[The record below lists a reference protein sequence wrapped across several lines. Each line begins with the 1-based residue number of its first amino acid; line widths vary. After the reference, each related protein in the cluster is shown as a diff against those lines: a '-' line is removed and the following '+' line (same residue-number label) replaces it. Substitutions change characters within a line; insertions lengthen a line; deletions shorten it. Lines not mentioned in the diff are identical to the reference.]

1 MKIKD
6 AVSDIKVLM
15 SQKAIVKSLSV
26 LTLYEKLELTP
37 KSPLHSQP
45 IHTKAHPPGSKKWFL
60 SNKTINSEFQLN
72 FQIS

>member
-6 AVSDIKVLM
+6 AVSEIKVLM

-26 LTLYEKLELTP
+26 LTLYEKLELTL

-45 IHTKAHPPGSKKWFL
+45 IHTKPDPPGIKKSFL
-60 SNKTINSEFQLN
+60 STKK
-72 FQIS
+72 

>member
-45 IHTKAHPPGSKKWFL
+45 IHTKADPPEIKKRFL
-60 SNKTINSEFQLN
+60 ST
-72 FQIS
+72 